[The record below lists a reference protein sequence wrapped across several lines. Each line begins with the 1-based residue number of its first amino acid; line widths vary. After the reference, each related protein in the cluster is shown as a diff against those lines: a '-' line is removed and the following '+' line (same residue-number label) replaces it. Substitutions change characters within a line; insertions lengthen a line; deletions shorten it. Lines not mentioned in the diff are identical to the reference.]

1 MKRLLKKIKNNLKVW
16 HLALPIVLIFSA
28 FSATFFFASLFIFLF
43 IFIAS
48 VVLENSSD
56 SFQVYP
62 KSHGYIAGNKV
73 GKRVDRYNERISKD
87 GNSYRQYY

>member
-16 HLALPIVLIFSA
+16 YLALSIVLIFSA
-28 FSATFFFASLFIFLF
+28 LSATFFFAFLFIFLF

-56 SFQVYP
+56 SYQVYP
-62 KSHGYIAGNKV
+62 KSHGYITGNKA
-73 GKRVDRYNERISKD
+73 GKRGGRYNERISKD
-87 GNSYRQYY
+87 EKLYRQYY

>member
-16 HLALPIVLIFSA
+16 HLALLIVLIFSA
-28 FSATFFFASLFIFLF
+28 FSATFFFAFLFIFLF

-56 SFQVYP
+56 SSQVYP
-62 KSHGYIAGNKV
+62 KSHGYITGNKV
-73 GKRVDRYNERISKD
+73 GKRGGRYNERISKD

>member
-28 FSATFFFASLFIFLF
+28 FSATFFFAFLFIFLF

-56 SFQVYP
+56 SSEVYP
-62 KSHGYIAGNKV
+62 KSHGFLIGNKV
-73 GKRVDRYNERISKD
+73 GKRGGRYNERISKNR
-87 GNSYRQYY
+87 NSCRQYY